1 MASNAQSFAAKVFVA
16 AAIRRYRLNLSS
28 KQAIV
33 SLALIVQL
41 LPLTFTPANALT
53 PAFKALIQPK
63 PARILDSAT
72 LAARARKHAKKAKP
86 TAEKQ
91 PIGGHVDSIQ
101 DCRED
106 ETCDISYDPTYK
118 P

>member
-1 MASNAQSFAAKVFVA
+1 MQ
-16 AAIRRYRLNLSS
+16 LLLL
-28 KQAIV
+28 
-33 SLALIVQL
+33 SLALIAA
-41 LPLTFTPANALT
+41 FTPADALT

-72 LAARARKHAKKAKP
+72 LAARARKHTKKAKP

-91 PIGGHVDSIQ
+91 PISRHVDSIQ
-101 DCRED
+101 DCHED